1 MSLRALVLT
10 KDAAEYEICV
20 NGFRFRLH
28 GFKRRIGKTTEGSA
42 PVFLR
47 RRPAHPHFRQPY
59 VARNCR
65 IITMGVV
72 YLKIGA
78 IYSLP

>member
-28 GFKRRIGKTTEGSA
+28 GFKRRIGKTTE
-42 PVFLR
+42 R
-47 RRPAHPHFRQPY
+47 
-59 VARNCR
+59 
-65 IITMGVV
+65 
-72 YLKIGA
+72 IGA
-78 IYSLP
+78 GFPPGAGLPIPTSDNLMLPETAAS